1 MPDRAPM
8 AGAEAR
14 DIQTAPTAGADALF
28 ASYAQLCRSI
38 LGDISGACL
47 LDGKLASLGEHGALR
62 SSAAARAARR
72 LGWDGGNGV
81 PKESTTVRQGV
92 QYWLT
97 VLPVESGGALLGV
110 LGVLQPS
117 IRSAAPPEGF
127 AGRLFKTLKPLLE
140 CLRRELQRRRP
151 DGEERARSLAE
162 RAAELEWLLHV
173 TGDLRGAADE
183 RQVLEELLAA
193 AAAHLGGSF
202 GVLFVPDKHLCIE
215 QVCDAEHAAEMR
227 AAWERTRSHLLV
239 WAQRQ
244 HRPLVV
250 DGVRRSVPGVPACKI
265 LCVPVAR
272 ENGRVTG
279 VRAFFNPPGAAGFRK
294 RQIFLAQHIGRQSA
308 GFIEAQFDAMTGLY
322 TREGLEHMYA
332 RLAEDSGG
340 AGGTLLYVDVDGM
353 RDVNELHGF
362 EVGNEL
368 IVRVADVLA
377 PPELPEQALAAR
389 LTGDKF
395 AIMLPQADTG
405 EAEAVA
411 RRIQAVIE
419 RLAIGPV
426 DAPIEFS
433 VSCGIAALVR
443 MPQGLARALATAEV
457 ACKTAK
463 KRGRGRIEVYSCDD
477 RSMLRSHQNAVMVGQ
492 LRAALRADRLRLYA
506 QRIAPLRDPQLPG
519 GYEILL
525 RLLDPDGGIVLP
537 STLIQA
543 AQRYQLLP
551 TVDRWV
557 MRRALQ
563 VLSPYRSM
571 LKSRGLTLSIN
582 LSGQSIGDEEFFRQL
597 AESLRAAGLPPGSV
611 TFEITEQAAVSNLA
625 RAEEFIR
632 RLTAWKCCFALDD
645 FGTGSNSLTYLK
657 ALPITRLKIDGSF
670 VRDILT
676 NSRSQAT
683 VRGIIELARGLS
695 LDTVAEYVENEAIA
709 ERMRELGVDYG
720 QGYVFGKPQP
730 LEMVLE
736 ELAREESRRLHR
748 LFLET

>member
-1 MPDRAPM
+1 MTSAQ
-8 AGAEAR
+8 AL
-14 DIQTAPTAGADALF
+14 DIQPAPAAADPMF
-28 ASYAQLCRSI
+28 ASYAQLCRAI

-62 SSAAARAARR
+62 SAAAARAARR
-72 LGWDGGNGV
+72 LGWGGGHAE
-81 PKESTTVRQGV
+81 PRAPTTVRQGV

-97 VLPVESGGALLGV
+97 LLPVESGGALLGV
-110 LGVLQPS
+110 LAVLQPS

-127 AGRLFKTLKPLLE
+127 AGRLLKTLKPLLE
-140 CLRRELQRRRP
+140 CLSREMHGRRP
-151 DGEERARSLAE
+151 DGEESVRSLTE
-162 RAAELEWLLHV
+162 RIAELEWILDV
-173 TGDLRGAADE
+173 TGNLRGAADD
-183 RQVLEELLAA
+183 RQVIEELLAA
-193 AAAHLGGSF
+193 ATTRLGGAF
-202 GVLFVPDKHLCIE
+202 GILFVPEKHLCIE
-215 QVCDAEHAAEMR
+215 QVCDADHAAEMR

-244 HRPLVV
+244 RRPLVV
-250 DGVRRSVPGVPACKI
+250 DGMRRAVPGVPPCKI
-265 LCVPVAR
+265 LSVPVAR
-272 ENGRVTG
+272 EHGRVTG
-279 VRAFFNPPGAAGFRK
+279 VLAFFNPPGAAGFRK
-294 RQIFLAQHIGRQSA
+294 RQIFLAQHLGRQSA
-308 GFIEAQFDAMTGLY
+308 GFIDAQFDAMTGLY

-332 RLAEDSGG
+332 RLPQDSG
-340 AGGTLLYVDVDGM
+340 AGGGSLLYLDVDGM

-389 LTGDKF
+389 LAGDRF
-395 AIMLPQADTG
+395 AIALPDTGTG

-426 DAPIEFS
+426 EEPIEFS
-433 VSCGIAALVR
+433 VSCGIAALVP

-477 RSMLRSHQNAVMVGQ
+477 RSMLRCHQDAVAVGQ
-492 LRAALRADRLRLYA
+492 LRAALRADRLLLYA
-506 QRIAPLRDPQLPG
+506 QRIAPLRNTQLPG

-537 STLIQA
+537 SSLIQA

-557 MRRALQ
+557 TRRALQ
-563 VLSPYRSM
+563 VLSPYRGM

-597 AESLRAAGLPPGSV
+597 AEALQAAGLPLGSV

-625 RAEEFIR
+625 RAEELIR
-632 RLTAWKCCFALDD
+632 QLTAWKCSFALDD

-657 ALPITRLKIDGSF
+657 ALPITRVKIDGSF

-676 NSRSQAT
+676 NPRSQAT
-683 VRGIIELARGLS
+683 VRGIVELAKGMA
-695 LDTVAEYVENEAIA
+695 LDTVAEYVESEAIA

-730 LEMVLE
+730 LEAVLE
-736 ELAREESRRLHR
+736 ELSRDESRRLHR

>member
-1 MPDRAPM
+1 MTSAQALDLPA
-8 AGAEAR
+8 
-14 DIQTAPTAGADALF
+14 TPTADAAVF
-28 ASYAQLCRSI
+28 APYAQLCRAI

-47 LDGKLASLGEHGALR
+47 LDGTLAGLGELGSLR
-62 SSAAARAARR
+62 AAAAARAARR
-72 LGWDGGNGV
+72 LGWGGGEAG
-81 PKESTTVRQGV
+81 PRESTTVRQGV

-97 VLPVESGGALLGV
+97 LLPVESGGTLLGV
-110 LGVLQPS
+110 LAVLQPS

-140 CLRRELQRRRP
+140 CLRRELQGRRP
-151 DGEERARSLAE
+151 QGEESIRSLTE
-162 RAAELEWLLHV
+162 RAAELEWLLAI
-173 TGDLRGAADE
+173 TGNLRGAADD
-183 RQVLEELLAA
+183 RQVIEELLAA
-193 AAAHLGGSF
+193 AAARLGGAF
-202 GVLFVPDKHLCIE
+202 GVLFVPEKHLCVE
-215 QVCDAEHAAEMR
+215 QVCDADHAAEMR

-244 HRPLVV
+244 RRPLIV
-250 DGVRRSVPGVPACKI
+250 DGVRRAVPGVPPCKI

-272 ENGRVTG
+272 DRGRVTG
-279 VRAFFNPPGAAGFRK
+279 VLAFFNPPGAAGFRK
-294 RQIFLAQHIGRQSA
+294 RQIFLAQHLGRQSA
-308 GFIEAQFDAMTGLY
+308 GFIDAQFDAMTGLY
-322 TREGLEHMYA
+322 TREGLEHRHA
-332 RLAEDSGG
+332 RLPGESGG
-340 AGGTLLYVDVDGM
+340 AGGSLLYVDVDGM

-389 LTGDKF
+389 LAGDKF
-395 AIMLPQADTG
+395 AIALPGTDTG
-405 EAEAVA
+405 EAEALA

-426 DAPIEFS
+426 DDPIEFS
-433 VSCGIAALVR
+433 VSCGVAALVP
-443 MPQGLARALATAEV
+443 MAQGLARALATAEV

-463 KRGRGRIEVYSCDD
+463 KRGRGRTEVYSCDD
-477 RSMLRSHQNAVMVGQ
+477 RSMLRCHQDAVAVGQ
-492 LRAALRADRLRLYA
+492 LRAALRADRLLLYA
-506 QRIAPLRDPQLPG
+506 QRIAPLRNAQLPG

-525 RLLDPDGGIVLP
+525 RLLDPQGGIVLP
-537 STLIQA
+537 SSLLQA

-551 TVDRWV
+551 TIDRWV

-597 AESLRAAGLPPGSV
+597 SEALQAAGLPPGSV
-611 TFEITEQAAVSNLA
+611 TFEITEQAAVDNLA
-625 RAEEFIR
+625 RAGELIG

-657 ALPITRLKIDGSF
+657 ALPITRVKIDGSF

-676 NSRSQAT
+676 NVRSQAT
-683 VRGIIELARGLS
+683 VRGIVELARGMS
-695 LDTVAEYVENEAIA
+695 LDTVAEYVESEAIA
-709 ERMRELGVDYG
+709 GRMRELGVDYG
-720 QGYVFGKPQP
+720 QGYAFGKPQP
-730 LEMVLE
+730 LEAVLE
-736 ELAREESRRLHR
+736 ELSREESRRLHR